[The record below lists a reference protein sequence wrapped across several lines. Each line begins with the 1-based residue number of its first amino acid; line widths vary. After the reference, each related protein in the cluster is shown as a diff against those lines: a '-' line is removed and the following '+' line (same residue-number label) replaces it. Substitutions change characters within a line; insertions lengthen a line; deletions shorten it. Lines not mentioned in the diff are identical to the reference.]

1 MKDSAIPAHVTLNW
15 LAHCAGMH
23 FNTVKKRLEGMVR
36 EKDGKFDR
44 VKALGR
50 LYIGDH
56 GEVTYS
62 EAMKGLALAR
72 KEQVELANEC
82 TRKTRIPIEDVMAVS
97 NEAFQAIAGII
108 KTSGLP
114 LKSINEI
121 FALIRQVGERMLS
134 STVDSAQV
142 IDEHGFSPG
151 NGSSLPDFG
160 DGAQPPH

>member
-82 TRKTRIPIEDVMAVS
+82 TRKERIPIDVV
-97 NEAFQAIAGII
+97 NEVNSKAHFAIAAII
-108 KTSGLP
+108 KSH
-114 LKSINEI
+114 
-121 FALIRQVGERMLS
+121 
-134 STVDSAQV
+134 
-142 IDEHGFSPG
+142 HGKV
-151 NGSSLPDFG
+151 L
-160 DGAQPPH
+160 